1 MLTAKQQKEI
11 AVQNLR
17 ALKIFEPYIKTF
29 ETSGKVVL
37 FEGSLSNYINNIKLY
52 EKIDELE
59 SKYGYCVYAV
69 IYSDGM
75 YSFLCVGQYP
85 EDNYL
90 VQPIGNNTFYAL
102 AYVQNI
108 YDDFCSE
115 SGIIM
120 VKSVNGVIRRLG

>member
-11 AVQNLR
+11 AIQNMK

-37 FEGSLSNYINNIKLY
+37 FEGSLSNYINSIKLY

-59 SKYGYCVYAV
+59 SEYGYCVYAV
-69 IYSDGM
+69 IYDNGM
-75 YSFLCVGQYP
+75 YSFLCIGQYR

-90 VQPIGNNTFYAL
+90 VQPLGNNTFYAL

-108 YDDFCSE
+108 YDEFCSE
-115 SGIIM
+115 SGIVT
-120 VKSVNGVIRRLG
+120 VKCMNGVIRRIG